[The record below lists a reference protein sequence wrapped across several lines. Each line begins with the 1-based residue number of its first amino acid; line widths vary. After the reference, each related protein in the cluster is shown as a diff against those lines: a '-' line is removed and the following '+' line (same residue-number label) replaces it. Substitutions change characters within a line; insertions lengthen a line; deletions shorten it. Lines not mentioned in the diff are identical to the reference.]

1 MTVNHSRYMNKIRQL
16 LLGAGRRGIS
26 QYELNQKTRTK
37 ILALDDLIQI
47 LNEWEAKQ
55 WVQTFQIR
63 VNGTKK
69 TKMWRA
75 TTELVAGFQ
84 NVHLRGITPKSEFV
98 DLPPSSSDSPEESPS
113 VSSKISAFQYRK

>member
-1 MTVNHSRYMNKIRQL
+1 MAMTVNHNRYMLKIRQL
-16 LLGAGRRGIS
+16 LLGAGKKGMS

-37 ILALDDLIQI
+37 HFKLPDMLQI
-47 LNEWEAKQ
+47 LEEWERKQ
-55 WVQTFQIR
+55 WVQRFQIR

-69 TKMWRA
+69 TITWRA

-98 DLPPSSSDSPEESPS
+98 TAEEENPEEQ
-113 VSSKISAFQYRK
+113 SKISAFQFRI